1 MNFLI
6 TGGAGSVGRDLTAS
20 LLNKGHRVRVLDKH
34 AETLGPLQD
43 NKLDLIQGRLEDLQ
57 LVQGALQG
65 VDTVIHLAWS
75 FSDDPVELLESDLK
89 GHLVLLDACV
99 AAKVSRLFYASTAVV
114 YGKPVNVPITEEA
127 PCLVED
133 ARKPFYAIA
142 KLTAEKLALTY
153 GKMKGLPVTI
163 FRFWWSFGKK
173 IGGRHLRDM
182 ITLAQAGQPLLVPD
196 RAGGSFLDHDDLT
209 HALLLAVQK
218 QESIGQIFNLATVY
232 MEWRDITRM
241 IHPLPLKSFRPG
253 SGKGRNFWLIPGSC
267 RPPKPNGFLI
277 IAPCFL
283 LQWRGRGLRRRSYGV
298 VRKSMSGCE
307 YLGSTYCKE
316 APPRFTDDSAEQL
329 QKSYSTIKRPGAWVA
344 TIGKCLSKRWREP
357 QKEESCDV

>member
-6 TGGAGSVGRDLTAS
+6 TGGAGSVGRDVTAS
-20 LLNKGHRVRVLDKH
+20 LLREGHRVRVLDKQ
-34 AETLGPLQD
+34 AEMVSPHHD
-43 NKLDLIQGRLEDLQ
+43 KKLEWIRGRLEEVR

-65 VDTVIHLAWS
+65 VDTVINLAWS

-153 GKMKGLPVTI
+153 GKIKGLPVTI

-182 ITLAQAGQPLLVPD
+182 ITLAQAGQPLMVPEG
-196 RAGGSFLDHDDLT
+196 AGGSFLDHDDLT

-232 MEWRDITRM
+232 MEWRDIARM
-241 IHPLPLKSFRPG
+241 IIEAADSSSSVEVIPTREW
-253 SGKGRNFWLIPGSC
+253 KGAQFLADSWELSTAKAERLIDY
-267 RPPKPNGFLI
+267 
-277 IAPCFL
+277 
-283 LQWRGRGLRRRSYGV
+283 RSLFSPSMARQRLEKV
-298 VRKSMSGCE
+298 LVRCH
-307 YLGSTYCKE
+307 
-316 APPRFTDDSAEQL
+316 
-329 QKSYSTIKRPGAWVA
+329 
-344 TIGKCLSKRWREP
+344 
-357 QKEESCDV
+357 EEINVKL